1 MDLSYGPEYEMFR
14 EEVRG
19 FIAANRH
26 LAPTNAGR
34 AARPSKEGVAWQ
46 KLLIQ
51 HGYTARTIPREYG
64 VFGDEPA
71 IPQFRIIP
79 EEFPPAGVPRGI
91 SHHGK
96 HGRDND
102 R

>member
-51 HGYTARTIPREYG
+51 HGYTARTSPREYG
-64 VFGDEPA
+64 GVGAEPRL
-71 IPQFRIIP
+71 PKHPLIP
-79 EEFPPAGVPRGI
+79 EQVCTAGAPRGLANQ
-91 SHHGK
+91 
-96 HGRDND
+96 RND
-102 R
+102 RPL

>member
-19 FIAANRH
+19 FNAANRH

-46 KLLIQ
+46 KLLLQ

-64 VFGDEPA
+64 GFGAEQATLKSP
-71 IPQFRIIP
+71 IIAV
-79 EEFPPAGVPRGI
+79 EFARARGAGGLLTQGVLQ
-91 SHHGK
+91 
-96 HGRDND
+96 NF
-102 R
+102 